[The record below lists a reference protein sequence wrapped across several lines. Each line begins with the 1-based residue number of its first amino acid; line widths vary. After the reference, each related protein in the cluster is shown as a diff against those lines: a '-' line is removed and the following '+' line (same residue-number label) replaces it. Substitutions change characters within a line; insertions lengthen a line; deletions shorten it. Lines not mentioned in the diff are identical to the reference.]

1 MDSKLRQL
9 QLCELE
15 ILDEFV
21 RVCEKN
27 KLQYY
32 LVGGTLLGAVR
43 HQGFI
48 PWDDDIDVAMP
59 REDYDKFAEIAA
71 SELGAQYFYQSPE
84 TDPHYFLTYA
94 KIRKNGTE
102 VYEERF
108 KGAKFHKGV
117 FIDIFPLDFCPKP
130 GPVCHFLF
138 NVLAVMNYRGQVDS
152 GEAYR
157 PYEELSGKIGYAV
170 LGLFSPR
177 GLVQLRR
184 KLLSLSKRLS
194 HRQFVANYPGAYGY
208 RKEVFPYGWYENVA
222 QLSFED
228 RTFAAPTGFDKIL
241 RRAYGEDYLSLPPEE
256 KRRQHIS
263 VDRVDLKGESD
274 YGKEKESSLF

>member
-21 RVCEKN
+21 RICEKHC
-27 KLQYY
+27 LQYY

-48 PWDDDIDVAMP
+48 PWDDDVDVAMP
-59 REDYDKFAEIAA
+59 REDYDRFAEISAG
-71 SELGAQYFYQSPE
+71 ELKPQYFYQCPE

-108 KGAKFHKGV
+108 KDARFHKGV
-117 FIDIFPLDFCPKP
+117 FIDIFPLDFCPAP
-130 GPVCHFLF
+130 GLTCHLLF

-152 GEAYR
+152 GERYT
-157 PYEELSGKIGYAV
+157 PYEEMIGRIGFILLRA
-170 LGLFSPR
+170 FSPEGIIR
-177 GLVQLRR
+177 LR
-184 KLLSLSKRLS
+184 KRLIS
-194 HRQFVANYPGAYGY
+194 AAKKLSDGRYIASFSGAYGY
-208 RKEVFPYGWYENVA
+208 RKEISPKGWYKETA
-222 QLSFED
+222 PLLFEGHMCTGPEGFHEMLS
-228 RTFAAPTGFDKIL
+228 L
-241 RRAYGEDYLSLPPEE
+241 LYGEDYMQIPPDAD
-256 KRRQHIS
+256 KRTHI
-263 VDRVDLKGESD
+263 RLE
-274 YGKEKESSLF
+274 

>member
-21 RVCEKN
+21 RVCEKHG
-27 KLQYY
+27 LQYY

-59 REDYDKFAEIAA
+59 RKDYDKFAEIAGE
-71 SELGAQYFYQSPE
+71 ELDPRYFYQCPE
-84 TDPHYFLTYA
+84 TDPNYFLTYA

-108 KGAKFHKGV
+108 KDAKFHKGV

-130 GPVCHFLF
+130 GLVCHFLF

-152 GEAYR
+152 GEKYE

-170 LGLFSPR
+170 LRLFSPR
-177 GLVQLRR
+177 GLVRLRKR
-184 KLLSLSKRLS
+184 VLSLSKRLS
-194 HRQFVANYPGAYGY
+194 RGEFVACFSGAYGY
-208 RKEVFPYGWYENVA
+208 RKEVFSNLWYADGV
-222 QLSFED
+222 SVPFEGGS
-228 RTFAAPTGFDKIL
+228 RVIPAMSNAIL
-241 RRAYGEDYLSLPPEE
+241 EQIFGSEYYKLPPEE
-256 KRRQHIS
+256 NRMWHIQLDW
-263 VDRVDLKGESD
+263 VKL
-274 YGKEKESSLF
+274 

>member
-1 MDSKLRQL
+1 MEIDPRLRQL
-9 QLCELE
+9 QLAELE

-21 RVCEKN
+21 RVCQAHD
-27 KLQYY
+27 LRYY

-59 REDYDKFAEIAA
+59 REDYDRFAQIA
-71 SELGAQYFYQSPE
+71 SEELGPQYFYQCPD

-94 KIRKNGTE
+94 KVRKNGTE

-108 KGAKFHKGV
+108 RNAQFHKGV

-130 GPVCHFLF
+130 GLVCHLLF

-152 GEAYR
+152 GE
-157 PYEELSGKIGYAV
+157 PYKPYDEISGKIGYTV
-170 LGLFSPR
+170 LRMFSSR
-177 GLVQLRR
+177 GLVRLRK

-194 HRQFVANYPGAYGY
+194 CGEFIACFSGAYGY
-208 RKEVFPYGWYENVA
+208 RKEVFSNLWYSSGLSVPFENRKYVI
-222 QLSFED
+222 
-228 RTFAAPTGFDKIL
+228 PVMPNIIL
-241 RRAYGEDYLSLPPEE
+241 EQMFGPEYYKLPPKK
-256 KRRQHIS
+256 KRVWHIQLDQ
-263 VDRVDLKGESD
+263 VEL
-274 YGKEKESSLF
+274 

>member
-21 RVCEKN
+21 RICEKHN
-27 KLQYY
+27 LQYY

-59 REDYDKFAEIAA
+59 REDYDRFAEI
-71 SELGAQYFYQSPE
+71 SVKELAPQYFYQCPE

-94 KIRKNGTE
+94 KLRRNGTE

-108 KGAKFHKGV
+108 KDAKFHKGV
-117 FIDIFPLDFCPKP
+117 FIDIFPLDFCPRP
-130 GPVCHFLF
+130 GLVCHFLF

-152 GEAYR
+152 GE
-157 PYEELSGKIGYAV
+157 PYEPYREISGKIGYGV
-170 LGLFSPR
+170 LRLFSPGGLVGLRKRFLRLSR
-177 GLVQLRR
+177 GL
-184 KLLSLSKRLS
+184 SKKIYI
-194 HRQFVANYPGAYGY
+194 ACYTGAYGY
-208 RKEVFPYGWYENVA
+208 QKEVFPVDWFQAGRK
-222 QLSFED
+222 LSFEG
-228 RTFAAPTGFDKIL
+228 RRFLAPIACEQL
-241 RRAYGEDYLSLPPEE
+241 LSRSYGEAYLSLPPEE
-256 KRRQHIS
+256 DRKQHTL
-263 VDRVDLKGESD
+263 V
-274 YGKEKESSLF
+274 EKTIFGR